1 MACIWPFL
9 PCLFVFVDFGTT
21 FVSFIEACVWFFFYL
36 SLIWL
41 FSFCFLLCLP
51 MPLSIPPFPVRHTVS
66 PWLRCPTTNAL
77 WCLLSRPT
85 KKISCQPTNLPS
97 APSNARAPCGC
108 PLWSIMWLHANPG
121 WQFLPAGN
129 GGQTG
134 APAAYTWRYHPLA
147 VQPHPHPAAVQAFPG
162 PQLRSWHQWE
172 CVLRTAENI
181 WRPSW
186 QVGHCWIFFFRLP

>member
-1 MACIWPFL
+1 MCLVFL
-9 PCLFVFVDFGTT
+9 LFIPNLT
-21 FVSFIEACVWFFFYL
+21 FFL
-36 SLIWL
+36 L
-41 FSFCFLLCLP
+41 FS
-51 MPLSIPPFPVRHTVS
+51 PLFTHATIHSTLS
-66 PWLRCPTTNAL
+66 CPTHCVSMVTLSYHQCIMVPTISTNQ
-77 WCLLSRPT
+77 
-85 KKISCQPTNLPS
+85 KKSPANRQPTNLPS